1 MQAFLTELLTAN
13 AWVVVAATMTT
24 VNVVRNV
31 FFIMPASSVSNL
43 LGGVC
48 SPFDEANMPE
58 SSASRCS
65 RRHRSMKFLIVFAEG
80 RVYRPL
86 RGLDAPADTRPAD
99 ACFQTFGRNCSACPA
114 PHPASNTPL
123 RTYPVQ
129 VAIAPRRD
137 AGGNPRIAASCRT
150 ASDTEE
156 LRYPIVEQQHVDRVD
171 RGNGDRAG
179 CFCSRPHGGLLH
191 GDAVSIVTPHQT
203 RSFQAALTG
212 PQ

>member
-80 RVYRPL
+80 RAYRPL
-86 RGLDAPADTRPAD
+86 RWLDAPADTRPAD
-99 ACFQTFGRNCSACPA
+99 ACFKPSAGIAVPV
-114 PHPASNTPL
+114 PH
-123 RTYPVQ
+123 RTQHQIPHYAHILCKSPSLPGVMR
-129 VAIAPRRD
+129 AAT
-137 AGGNPRIAASCRT
+137 PRIAASCRT
-150 ASDTEE
+150 ASNTEE

>member
-58 SSASRCS
+58 SSAPRCS
-65 RRHRSMKFLIVFAEG
+65 GRHRSMKFLIVFAQG
-80 RVYRPL
+80 WVYRPL
-86 RGLDAPADTRPAD
+86 RWLDAAADTRPAD
-99 ACFQTFGRNCSACPA
+99 TCLKPSAAIPVPV
-114 PHPASNTPL
+114 PHRTQHQIPHYAHILCKPPSLPGVMQVVAS
-123 RTYPVQ
+123 
-129 VAIAPRRD
+129 
-137 AGGNPRIAASCRT
+137 RIAASCRT
-150 ASDTEE
+150 ASGIEE
-156 LRYPIVEQQHVDRVD
+156 LQYRIGEQQHVNRFD

-179 CFCSRPHGGLLH
+179 RFCSRPHGGLLH

-203 RSFQAALTG
+203 RSFQAAQ
-212 PQ
+212 PAPR